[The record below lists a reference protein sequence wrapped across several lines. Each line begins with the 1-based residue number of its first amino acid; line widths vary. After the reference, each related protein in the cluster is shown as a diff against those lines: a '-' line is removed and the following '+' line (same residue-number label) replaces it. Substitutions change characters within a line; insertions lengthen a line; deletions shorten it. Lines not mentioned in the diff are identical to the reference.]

1 MVFFCFQQAISEKY
15 KVANDH
21 ISTDKQ
27 VRAAKMKALQI
38 AKQRGYRGF
47 QNDIIASKH
56 FGNRSETLQANIYD
70 VLEYAQDMAIKN
82 QI

>member
-1 MVFFCFQQAISEKY
+1 
-15 KVANDH
+15 
-21 ISTDKQ
+21 
-27 VRAAKMKALQI
+27 MKALQI

-70 VLEYAQDMAIKN
+70 VLEYAQDMACLLYTSDAADEW
-82 QI
+82 

>member
-1 MVFFCFQQAISEKY
+1 
-15 KVANDH
+15 
-21 ISTDKQ
+21 
-27 VRAAKMKALQI
+27 MKALQI